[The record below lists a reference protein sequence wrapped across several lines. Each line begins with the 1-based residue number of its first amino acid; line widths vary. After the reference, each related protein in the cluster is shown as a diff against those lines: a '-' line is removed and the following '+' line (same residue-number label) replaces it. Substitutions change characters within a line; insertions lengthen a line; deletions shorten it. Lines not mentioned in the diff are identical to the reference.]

1 MCLVLYSNNY
11 VTVEYVTKYFLNSN
25 LDVNHELEE
34 KIANITKLVQAE
46 LEEEKRRKR
55 NQGVLV
61 EEHGESLDVDDT
73 KILVPVSL
81 QNLLNSSRWVKKDGI
96 DTSETL
102 QTKILKGIHQSL
114 PFNDLKISLTI
125 HQKKRNLN
133 EN

>member
-1 MCLVLYSNNY
+1 MFRKY

-102 QTKILKGIHQSL
+102 QTKILKGIHHSL
-114 PFNDLKISLTI
+114 PFNDIQIIYKNGIFV
-125 HQKKRNLN
+125 
-133 EN
+133 

>member
-1 MCLVLYSNNY
+1 MIKKYYITL
-11 VTVEYVTKYFLNSN
+11 EYVTKYFLNSN

-61 EEHGESLDVDDT
+61 EEHGESLDVEDT
-73 KILVPVSL
+73 KTLIPVSL

-102 QTKILKGIHQSL
+102 QTKILKGIHQIL
-114 PFNDLKISLTI
+114 PFN
-125 HQKKRNLN
+125 
-133 EN
+133 EV